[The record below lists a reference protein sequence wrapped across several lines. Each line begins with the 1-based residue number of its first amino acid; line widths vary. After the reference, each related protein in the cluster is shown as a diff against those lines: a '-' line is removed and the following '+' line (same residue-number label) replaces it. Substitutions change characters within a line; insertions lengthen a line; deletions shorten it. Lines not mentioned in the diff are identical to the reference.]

1 MKTIFIRLSLLI
13 FGMISILFSS
23 NSVNVT
29 VVEQNK
35 EYVLIEYAINDFT
48 ITPIYYDNELYHK
61 VELDDEPQLLIEGA
75 PELPHIN
82 RSLIIPDLTSAS
94 VEVVNLNYDSYSDLN
109 ILPSKGNVLRNV
121 DINSVPHVKGDVY
134 TVNSD
139 FPANIYELK
148 DPYILRDFRGQVIQ
162 LNPFQYNPITQDMKV
177 FTNVTLRIN
186 FNGYNSI
193 NQFFNRRSVDNI
205 VNDYSQIYSNRFIN
219 YETYQTRYNPIS
231 EDGEMLIIC
240 YDDFCDEMDSF
251 VNWKNQKGIKTT
263 LVPKSQAG
271 NTASNIKNYVQNF
284 YNTHNLTYLL
294 LVGDKAQIP
303 TFDIGSGWSSGESDI
318 SYAYLSGNDSYPEFF
333 VGRFSAQTPNHV
345 LTEVQRTIEYERD
358 PQLGADWYK
367 KGIMI
372 ASNEGA
378 GAGHDG
384 GESDWQHAQNMRQD
398 LLNYTYNSVSE
409 LYDGTHGDQDS
420 SGNPSDSMVR
430 NAINSGAGIIHYT
443 GHGDTDVWVTSN
455 FNTGDVD
462 ALTNNNELPFVCTV
476 GCKSGDFGGTC
487 LGERFIYSTN
497 GNEPTGAIAT
507 FMSTIYQS
515 WAPPMEAQDEMVDIL
530 TESFENNRKYSF
542 GGISWNGCLE
552 MNDNYGNDGA
562 TETNHWTLFGDPS
575 VSVRTDSPSTL
586 SISHSGNLDPSDGAY
601 EVIVN
606 GNHDNVLVALSN
618 NGQYLGSAY
627 SNNGS
632 AVIIV
637 EEDVNDLNELT
648 LTATGYNTTTVIDT
662 VVVGGGECADYS
674 PGDINGDSIFNV
686 QDIVLLVGV
695 ILGSITPDS
704 CQFDSSDLNS
714 DSIVNIQDVVIL
726 VNVILS

>member
-23 NSVNVT
+23 NSVSVA

-35 EYVLIEYAINDFT
+35 EYVLIEYSINDFT

-82 RSLIIPDLTSAS
+82 RSLIIPDLASAS

-109 ILPSKGNVLRNV
+109 ILPSKGNILRNV

-134 TVNSD
+134 TINSD
-139 FPANIYELK
+139 FPTDIYELK

-162 LNPFQYNPITQDMKV
+162 LNPFQYNPITRNMKV

-271 NTASNIKNYVQNF
+271 NTASSIKNYVQNF

-318 SYAYLSGNDSYPEFF
+318 SYAYLSGDDSYPEFF

-358 PQLGADWYK
+358 PQIGADWYK

-398 LLNYTYNSVSE
+398 LLNYTYDSVSE

-586 SISHSGNLDPSDGAY
+586 SISHSGSLDPSDGAY

-606 GNHDNVLVALSN
+606 GSHDNVLVALSN

-637 EEDVNDLNELT
+637 EENVNDLNELT
-648 LTATGYNTTTVIDT
+648 LTATGYNTTTVIDA